1 MTEKSN
7 ELSDK
12 DKVTQ
17 APTDEA
23 KGIENQIQADQIQG
37 DAEEAE
43 GEEVG
48 KVNSAVDLES
58 NPEKSPSEETE
69 PVQEE
74 SVPEP
79 VEEVIAPQ
87 ALSSEASQIS
97 TEENS
102 KVEVPVEDKADSS
115 EASSEAIISPSEQ
128 QKDVQASETME
139 STPNEVEDTSK
150 TIEATQ
156 DSDNKE
162 SADSE
167 SDDTEQD
174 EDHSSDPVELS
185 GLTTIQLLKL
195 LKDKIQD
202 NPVLTLD
209 KIAHEIKAAFDE
221 LISKEKEEAFAK
233 FKADGG
239 AEDEFEYRQHEE
251 EREFLKVF
259 NDFRYQLN
267 AVRKEAERQKEKN
280 LTAKIELLNKLRDLV
295 DGEETTLSMSTIKAL
310 QEEWKS
316 IGPVPTSQNKNLWAS
331 FNALM
336 DRFYDNR
343 SIYFELKELDRKK
356 NLESKN
362 ELVEKADALKDA
374 PDLKE
379 AIRQLNELHEEFKHI
394 GPVPRE
400 EQENLWQRFKAASD
414 AVYDRRKDFYEG
426 QKEVFKQNQTEKEA
440 LIAQLVTLAD
450 FKADRIKD
458 WNTKTKEILEIQKA
472 WEKIGPVTKEAG
484 KEINKSFWAAFKHFF
499 HNKNM
504 FFKELD
510 EIRASNQKKAEE
522 LIAQAEE
529 LMNNTDWQN
538 TANQLVKLQ
547 QEWKKLGPTPEK
559 NRDSLYKKF
568 KNACDTFFENRR
580 NSNKQ
585 ANSEFDENL
594 KKKQEIIKQIH
605 EATKGADLS
614 EDTLTELVSEFNET
628 GFVPRKNIK
637 EIQAQFK
644 EAVDAYL
651 EKIDPSGSGRE
662 DFLFRLNLNRIQSDP
677 NSTKTLNRKEHGIR
691 KQITDL
697 ENSITLWR
705 NNLEFFAASKTADKL
720 KDQFD
725 IKIKKAEEEIDKL
738 KSKLS
743 ILKEF

>member
-17 APTDEA
+17 ASAKES
-23 KGIENQIQADQIQG
+23 KGIENEDLAGQNDVDASAADQEINEEE
-37 DAEEAE
+37 DSAIVAES
-43 GEEVG
+43 EEVIHP
-48 KVNSAVDLES
+48 KTA
-58 NPEKSPSEETE
+58 PSPIEEETVAE
-69 PVQEE
+69 SAE
-74 SVPEP
+74 SVPVTDENLEASDDSESAEEEK
-79 VEEVIAPQ
+79 VAEIEEEVA
-87 ALSSEASQIS
+87 AT
-97 TEENS
+97 TEETS
-102 KVEVPVEDKADSS
+102 DLAEAVPQESTA
-115 EASSEAIISPSEQ
+115 A
-128 QKDVQASETME
+128 VQA
-139 STPNEVEDTSK
+139 
-150 TIEATQ
+150 
-156 DSDNKE
+156 

-167 SDDTEQD
+167 RNETSESDTEENENED
-174 EDHSSDPVELS
+174 DHSDDPVELS

-195 LKDKIQD
+195 LKDKIQHT
-202 NPVLTLD
+202 PILKLD
-209 KIAHEIKAAFDE
+209 KIAHEIKSAFDD
-221 LISKEKEEAFAK
+221 LISKEKEDALTK
-233 FKADGG
+233 FKAEGG
-239 AEDEFEYRQHEE
+239 TEEEFEYRAHEE

-267 AVRKEAERQKEKN
+267 SLRKEAERQKEKN
-280 LTAKIELLNKLRDLV
+280 LTAKTELLNKLRELV
-295 DGEETTLSMSTIKAL
+295 DGEETTLSMSTIKGI

-316 IGPVPTSQNKNLWAS
+316 IGPVPTSQNRNLWAS

-356 NLESKN
+356 NLESKT
-362 ELVEKADALKDA
+362 ELCEKAEALKDEA
-374 PDLKE
+374 DLKD

-400 EQENLWQRFKAASD
+400 DQENLWQRFKAASD

-440 LIAQLVTLAD
+440 LIQQLLSYAD

-499 HNKNM
+499 HNKNL

-510 EIRASNQKKAEE
+510 EIRATNQKKAEE

-529 LMNNTDWQN
+529 LSSNTDWQN

-568 KNACDTFFENRR
+568 KTACDTFFENRR
-580 NSNKQ
+580 NANKQ
-585 ANSEFDENL
+585 SNSEFDENL
-594 KKKQEIIKQIH
+594 KKKQEIIHQIL
-605 EATKGADLS
+605 ENAKGAELS
-614 EDTLTELVSEFNET
+614 EDTLTELVSAFNET

-637 EIQAQFK
+637 EIQAKFK

-651 EKIDPSGSGRE
+651 EKMDPSGSGRE

-725 IKIKKAEEEIDKL
+725 IKIKKAEEEIEKL